1 MWPAPTPTVTEPAAS
16 RPHPSLRARL
26 AAAAVRLTSGLARRL
41 GRGGSVIGAQVGL
54 RIDPGLVGHLAA
66 DRWIAAVS
74 ATNGKTTT
82 NRLLAEALRHLGPV
96 ATNAEGSNLQSGLA
110 TTLSLDPQSTIAAL
124 EVDEATLAVLAGVL
138 QPAVFVLANLSRD
151 QLDRYGEVRIIA
163 ERWREMLAALH
174 ATKTPP
180 IAMLGGDPA
189 APERVRPD
197 AVVAARAGHVIANA
211 DDPLVVWASQP
222 APRHT
227 WVAAG
232 MGWTNDTAVCPA
244 CRAAIERD
252 GSAWRCSAC
261 DLARPTPDYTVSGT
275 TLLAPDGN
283 RHEVR
288 LALPGDFNIANAA
301 MAAVA
306 AVHAGVPLD
315 VALAA
320 MADTTEV
327 AGRYRTVE
335 VDGRQVRLLMAKNP
349 AGWQQSLALL
359 GDVATPVVVG
369 INARVADGHDPS
381 WLWDVPFEELAGRT
395 VVATGDRAR
404 DLSVRLHYA
413 GVPHTVRPGPA
424 LAAIGTLAAG
434 GPVDLV
440 ANYTVFADV
449 LAAVGP

>member
-1 MWPAPTPTVTEPAAS
+1 M
-16 RPHPSLRARL
+16 
-26 AAAAVRLTSGLARRL
+26 
-41 GRGGSVIGAQVGL
+41 IGAQVGL
-54 RIDPGLVGHLAA
+54 RVDPDLVAHLAA
-66 DRWIAAVS
+66 GRWIVAVS

-82 NRLLAEALRHLGPV
+82 NRLLAEALRRLGPV
-96 ATNAEGSNLQSGLA
+96 ATNAEGSNLASGLA
-110 TTLSLDPQSTIAAL
+110 TTLSLDPRSTIGAL
-124 EVDEATLAVLAGVL
+124 EVDEATLAVQAAALH
-138 QPAVFVLANLSRD
+138 PAVLVLANLSRD

-163 ERWREMLAALH
+163 ERWRTMLTALH
-174 ATKTPP
+174 TGDTP
-180 IAMLGGDPA
+180 AL
-189 APERVRPD
+189 ERFPPD
-197 AVVAARAGHVIANA
+197 GLVPARAGHVVANA

-222 APRHT
+222 APQHT

-232 MGWTNDTAVCPA
+232 MGWTNDTTVCPA
-244 CRAAIERD
+244 CRAAIVRE
-252 GSAWRCSAC
+252 GSTWHCSAC

-275 TLLAPDGN
+275 TLIAPDGS

-288 LALPGDFNIANAA
+288 LALPGNFNIANAA
-301 MAAVA
+301 MAAAA

-359 GDVATPVVVG
+359 GDVTTPVVVG
-369 INARVADGHDPS
+369 INARVADGRDPS

-395 VVATGDRAR
+395 VVATGDRAQ

-413 GVPHTVRPGPA
+413 GVEHTVRPGPA
-424 LAAIGTLAAG
+424 LAAVGTLAAG

-440 ANYTVFADV
+440 SNYTVFADV